1 MKFPTLHVKAE
12 WDPEAEVWVA
22 TSDDVLGLV
31 AEAQDIE
38 SLREKVEVLIPEL
51 LEANGRLPQDDGEE
65 IIPYEVESHREG
77 TIAIPAQ

>member
-22 TSDDVLGLV
+22 TSEDVPGLV
-31 AEAQDIE
+31 AEAQDFE

-65 IIPYEVESHREG
+65 IPYEVESHREG
-77 TIAIPAQ
+77 TIAIPAH